1 MSDPNDYLIIQEN
14 KSTGEKDV
22 YFSTRYVNEL
32 NKQIKQLED
41 AMKYIKLC
49 ADRVLAKCEKMDNPD
64 MWVIQ
69 QEAEKALEK

>member
-1 MSDPNDYLIIQEN
+1 MSDID
-14 KSTGEKDV
+14 KRV
-22 YFSTRYVNEL
+22 YRFSGSKFVTLGYHVQR
-32 NKQIKQLED
+32 IKQLED